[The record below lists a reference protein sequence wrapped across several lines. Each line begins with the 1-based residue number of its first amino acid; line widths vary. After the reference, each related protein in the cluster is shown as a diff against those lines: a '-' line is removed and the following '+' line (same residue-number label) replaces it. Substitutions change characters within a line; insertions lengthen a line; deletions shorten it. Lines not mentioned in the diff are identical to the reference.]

1 MEKNYDYLIVGTGL
15 AGSVFAY
22 TATKSG
28 KSCIAVDRRDHIGGN
43 CYQENVEGIAVHKYG
58 AHIFRTN
65 NDEVWKFVNQFVH
78 FNNFINSPLACY
90 AGRCYNLPFNMNT
103 FRQLW
108 GVNFPFQA
116 KAEINRQRLVLDRE
130 AKNLE
135 EHALSLV
142 GEDIYK
148 MFIRG
153 YTEKQWG
160 KPCSELLPDIMRRI
174 PVRYTADNNYYNAK
188 YQGIPIEGYNKLIEL
203 LLNGTDVALNTS
215 FEEAK
220 EKYKAKKIVYTG
232 ALDELYGYEYGE
244 LPWRSLRFDQM
255 TVDIDNYQGVA
266 VVNYTESR
274 IPHTRVIE
282 HKHFVFDT
290 ESPKTVLT
298 IEYPDTWERGKEPFY
313 SVNNAE
319 SEALY
324 QKYRSRAEKDGLIVC
339 GRLGDY
345 RYYDMSETIE
355 SVLALSTRCLYG
367 ENS

>member
-1 MEKNYDYLIVGTGL
+1 
-15 AGSVFAY
+15 
-22 TATKSG
+22 
-28 KSCIAVDRRDHIGGN
+28 
-43 CYQENVEGIAVHKYG
+43 
-58 AHIFRTN
+58 
-65 NDEVWKFVNQFVH
+65 
-78 FNNFINSPLACY
+78 
-90 AGRCYNLPFNMNT
+90 MNT

-108 GVNFPFQA
+108 GVNLPFQA
-116 KAEINRQRLVLDRE
+116 KAEINRQRLVLDHE

-142 GEDIYK
+142 GEDIYE

-160 KPCSELLPDIMRRI
+160 KPCSELPPDIMRRI

-188 YQGIPIEGYNKLIEL
+188 YQGIPIDGYNKLIES
-203 LLNGTDVALNTS
+203 LLNGTDVVLNTS

-255 TVDIDNYQGVA
+255 TVDTDNYQGVA
-266 VVNYTESR
+266 VVNYTARS
-274 IPHTRVIE
+274 IPYTRVIE

-345 RYYDMSETIE
+345 RYYDMAETIE

-367 ENS
+367 EDC